1 MKSSENHKSMLNFQ
15 NVMEKVLS
23 AYSETVIYTDFIY
36 IYTHAHNYYVL
47 SLYYYSFNSLSLWG
61 RSRIKP
67 CFWKS
72 PSRLS

>member
-1 MKSSENHKSMLNFQ
+1 MKSSENYKSMLNFR
-15 NVMEKVLS
+15 NAMEKVLS

-36 IYTHAHNYYVL
+36 IHTHSDYYVL
-47 SLYYYSFNSLSLWG
+47 SLYYYLFNSLSIWG

-72 PSRLS
+72 QSRLS

>member
-36 IYTHAHNYYVL
+36 IYTHTQLLCTIFILLFIQFIINM
-47 SLYYYSFNSLSLWG
+47 G
-61 RSRIKP
+61 KI
-67 CFWKS
+67 
-72 PSRLS
+72 